1 MALTNAASPINIQ
14 IKKLF
19 LHGLSYNVI
28 AIVFNIIKNETFTN
42 GFVAGRCNRLGLTRE
57 IPLSPIENLENYLKL
72 IADPEKIDEV
82 KKALDFIGKPY
93 NVKGTPTNRRKK
105 LTLPKAMPMKKETT
119 EGNVIILPKNEKPK
133 VKKATVKTEPVIL
146 KGDFKFEPPKMR
158 GNADGLTK
166 ARTVKK
172 PQDLKFATPAKE
184 YTETH
189 ASQEALASLERMDKK
204 PPKPVE
210 EIYNAKP
217 IGPTKPKTLVNLK
230 PCDCRWPLERDK
242 KLQQLFCAKPRQLA
256 SVYWFCDEHLKAA
269 INPGY
274 KKREDLSEEEI
285 VERMRKRN
293 AMRKRSKTEMKDKLK
308 HYQGNEEFLQ

>member
-1 MALTNAASPINIQ
+1 MSLTNAPSPVNIQ

-28 AIVFNIIKNETFTN
+28 AIVFNIIKNNTFTN
-42 GFVAGRCNRLGLTRE
+42 GFVAGRCSRMGLTRQL
-57 IPLSPIENLENYLKL
+57 PLRPIEDLESYLKL
-72 IADPEKIDEV
+72 IADPEKIEDV
-82 KKALDFIGKPY
+82 KKALDFIEKPY

-119 EGNVIILPKNEKPK
+119 EGNVIILPKNQKPK
-133 VKKATVKTEPVIL
+133 TKKPTTKIESVIL

-158 GNADGLTK
+158 GNADVLTK

-172 PQDLKFATPAKE
+172 PQDLKFATPTKE

-189 ASQEALASLERMDKK
+189 ASQEALASLGRMDKK

-242 KLQQLFCAKPRQLA
+242 KLQQLFCAKPRKLD
-256 SVYWFCDEHLKAA
+256 SVYWFCEEHLKAA

-293 AMRKRSKTEMKDKLK
+293 EMRKRSKTEMKDKLK

>member
-72 IADPEKIDEV
+72 IADPEKIDDV
-82 KKALDFIGKPY
+82 RKALDFIEKPY
-93 NVKGTPTNRRKK
+93 NVKGTLKSRRRK
-105 LTLPKAMPMKKETT
+105 LVIDKAMPIKKETT
-119 EGNVIILPKNEKPK
+119 EGNVVILPKNEKPK

-158 GNADGLTK
+158 GNADGLIK
-166 ARTVKK
+166 ARANKN
-172 PQDLKFATPAKE
+172 PDNFKFATPAKE
-184 YTETH
+184 TNETEVS
-189 ASQEALASLERMDKK
+189 AEALASLERKTKK
-204 PPKPVE
+204 PPKPIE
-210 EIYNAKP
+210 EVFNAQP
-217 IGPTKPKTLVNLK
+217 LANTKPKTLMQLK
-230 PCDCRWPLERDK
+230 PCDCRWPLERNK
-242 KLQQLFCAKPRQLA
+242 KNEQLFCAKARQLS

-293 AMRKRSKTEMKDKLK
+293 EMRKRTKNELKDKLK